1 MQQLVLIVQHMLRK
15 LATSQLDNTKHS
27 REMKIE
33 TDININPKCKD
44 FFPFTV
50 LIFQSPSTSKR
61 IGLLK
66 PCTRPKKGYTSSH
79 PHIFIH
85 FFLTKSVDV
94 EKLFKQNKT
103 YTLTLVSK
111 CPRRT

>member
-1 MQQLVLIVQHMLRK
+1 MLRK

-27 REMKIE
+27 REIKIE
-33 TDININPKCKD
+33 ADINIKPKFKD

-50 LIFQSPSTSKR
+50 LIFQSPPTSKR
-61 IGLLK
+61 VGLPK
-66 PCTRPKKGYTSSH
+66 PCTKPKQGYTSAH
-79 PHIFIH
+79 PHIFTN
-85 FFLTKSVDV
+85 FFLTRSVDV
-94 EKLFKQNKT
+94 EKIFKQNIT